1 MFYKDSTLV
10 QFKSQVILKKN
21 DFILNCHII
30 YTRGDFMKDLYK
42 VREGI
47 KKHKIDFDTIEIVLH
62 SYHILA
68 NEYKLNNEEKKELEC
83 YSKKE
88 IIMEYLLT
96 PTEIHIIKGNKYL
109 VYEGLNHKFHEP
121 FTSLSE
127 EEQKLYG
134 QILPIVKLNKWN
146 YSGNRIKGRLD
157 KEQCDEF
164 YNMII
169 ENDFIFE
176 MLS

>member
-1 MFYKDSTLV
+1 M
-10 QFKSQVILKKN
+10 
-21 DFILNCHII
+21 
-30 YTRGDFMKDLYK
+30 RDLYQ
-42 VREGI
+42 VGELI
-47 KKHKIDFDTIEIVLH
+47 KNHKIDFDTIEIVLH

-68 NEYKLNNEEKKELEC
+68 NEYKINNELKKELEC

-96 PTEIHIIKGNKYL
+96 PTEIHIINGEKFL
-109 VYEGLNHKFHEP
+109 VFEGLNHKFHEP

-127 EEQKLYG
+127 KERKLYS
-134 QILPIVKLNKWN
+134 QILPIINVRRLN
-146 YSGNRIKGRLD
+146 YSGNRIHGRLN

-169 ENDFIFE
+169 ENNFTLE
-176 MLS
+176 MLN